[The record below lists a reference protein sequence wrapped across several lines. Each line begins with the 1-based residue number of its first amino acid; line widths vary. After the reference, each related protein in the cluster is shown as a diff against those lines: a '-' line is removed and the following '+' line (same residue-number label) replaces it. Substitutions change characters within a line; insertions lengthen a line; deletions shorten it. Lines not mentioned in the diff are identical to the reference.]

1 MPSIRRTSFIGSNM
15 AAQARLREAQGRLS
29 TATAQVA
36 TNRAYDR
43 PSQNVSAS
51 SRAALLQDQVDRIGV
66 YDRAIDDAK
75 SRLSYADDM
84 LGQAMNLYHRVTELG
99 TQAGSPLASASV
111 KASIHQEVVDI
122 RRALEGIANSRYLGE
137 PVFAGFSGED
147 AVEFDSG
154 TSAWNFT
161 GDSNDRVER
170 RIGQTESVRV
180 NVTAAEAFSSGGNDI
195 FSMLDELAA
204 SLTADDNNATVAAM
218 DKLAGLRSTLSA
230 AQAQVGASTQLV
242 DKAGQ
247 RNSSLVIRLQEEITN
262 VRDVDLA
269 MAITDRSRLQIAYE
283 AAIAVTAKGQN
294 MSIMD
299 WLR

>member
-1 MPSIRRTSFIGSNM
+1 MPSIRRTSFLGSNM

-29 TATAQVA
+29 TASAQVA
-36 TNRAYDR
+36 TSRAYDR

-66 YDRAIDDAK
+66 YDRAINDAT

-111 KASIHQEVVDI
+111 KTSIHQEVVDI

-137 PVFAGFSGED
+137 PVFAGFSGND
-147 AVEFDSG
+147 AVAFDSG
-154 TSAWNFT
+154 TSTWNFT
-161 GDSNDRVER
+161 GDATDRVER

-180 NVTAAEAFSSGGNDI
+180 NVTAAEAFRSGGTDI

-204 SLTADDNNATVAAM
+204 SLVADDNNATVAAM

-262 VRDVDLA
+262 VRDVDLS

>member
-1 MPSIRRTSFIGSNM
+1 MPSIRRTSFLGSNM

-29 TATAQVA
+29 TASAQVA
-36 TNRAYDR
+36 TSRAYDR

-66 YDRAIDDAK
+66 YDRAINDAT

-99 TQAGSPLASASV
+99 TLAGSPLANASV
-111 KASIHQEVVDI
+111 KTSIRQEVIDI
-122 RRALEGIANSRYLGE
+122 RRAIEGIANSRYLGE
-137 PVFAGFSGED
+137 PVFAGFSGAD

-154 TSAWNFT
+154 ASAWSFT

-170 RIGQTESVRV
+170 RIGQTESIRV
-180 NVTAAEAFSSGGNDI
+180 NVTAAEAFRSGGNDI

-204 SLTADDNNATVAAM
+204 SLTADDNAATVTAM

-230 AQAQVGASTQLV
+230 AQAQVGATTQMV
-242 DKAGQ
+242 EKAGQ